1 MATHLNENDSVLIIV
16 SKDQTFEPKEVE
28 EIETKVGKNNV
39 AIKDTTLLSSN
50 DIKYDLI
57 LSAVQQLDDKT
68 LILLLSS
75 LKPTARLV
83 IRKSKDCTSGQTV
96 SSLKMNGFVN
106 IEETQDE
113 VVAQKPHYE
122 IGSAVKL
129 NLDDDKQTTAKK
141 IWSLAADDIV
151 DDSVD
156 LIDDESLLTEE
167 DKAKPDPQSLRVCGT
182 TKQRK
187 ACANCSCGLAEEL
200 ENEAIEQIKQNT
212 QNTKSSCGNCYL
224 GDAFRCAKCPYLGMP
239 AFKPGEKVVLDT
251 SSDL

>member
-1 MATHLNENDSVLIIV
+1 M
-16 SKDQTFEPKEVE
+16 
-28 EIETKVGKNNV
+28 
-39 AIKDTTLLSSN
+39 SSN

-83 IRKSKDCTSGQTV
+83 IRKSKDCKSGETV
-96 SSLKMNGFVN
+96 SSLKLNGFVN
-106 IEETQDE
+106 IEESPDQII
-113 VVAQKPHYE
+113 AQKPHYE

-129 NLDDDKQTTAKK
+129 NLNDNEKPTTTKK

-156 LIDDESLLTEE
+156 LIDDDSLLTEE

-187 ACANCSCGLAEEL
+187 ACADCSCGLAEEL
-200 ENEAIEQIKQNT
+200 ENEAIEQIKKNT
-212 QNTKSSCGNCYL
+212 QNTKSSCGNVCQPIYL
-224 GDAFRCAKCPYLGMP
+224 PLLPFANYILFSVIWGTPFVAPNVRTWVCLLLSL
-239 AFKPGEKVVLDT
+239 EKRWFSTIPVISNSEDMVLIDF
-251 SSDL
+251 